1 MFNNIFDF
9 DIFGKSFPTEKE
21 LEKIDVTTD
30 EGIAKTREIIA
41 NLKEQCNKLKDVEL
55 FGVKFVDDSIVN
67 TLDNILEN
75 AESKYAAAKGV
86 DGAKSKDC
94 EMITSVLQLP
104 IDEATEVKDAVDNY
118 LETVILPKLPENYP
132 AESLESIRRSLE
144 DYTAWLWGNNDEY
157 ED

>member
-1 MFNNIFDF
+1 MFKNIFDF
-9 DIFGKSFPTEKE
+9 DIFSKSFPTENE

-75 AESKYAAAKGV
+75 AEAKYANANKV
-86 DGAKSKDC
+86 YDNKREDSEK
-94 EMITSVLQLP
+94 ITSIIQLP
-104 IDEATEVKDAVDNY
+104 VDEAKEVKETVNNY
-118 LETVILPKLPENYP
+118 LETVIIPKLPENYSTK
-132 AESLESIRRSLE
+132 SLESIRRSFE
-144 DYTAWLWGNNDEY
+144 DYTAWLWNTYEY
-157 ED
+157 